1 MYFEQALT
9 RINNIDWDKVGTNI
23 SDENGDLGVMFLSG
37 LADFYSE
44 TLLKPYPPIVSDIAM
59 LMGDK
64 REVSFEEY
72 YKKKKKKFL
81 CQTQY
86 QSKIVEY
93 YLKLSQLADRNPEVE
108 KYIKVYEPL
117 IEIFEQ
123 GGSFLLRY
131 EGLEIKDIC
140 FIPLY
145 TWFDKFK
152 KR

>member
-72 YKKKKKKFL
+72 YNDKTKKF
-81 CQTQY
+81 Y
-86 QSKIVEY
+86 VKH
-93 YLKLSQLADRNPEVE
+93 N
-108 KYIKVYEPL
+108 IKA
-117 IEIFEQ
+117 
-123 GGSFLLRY
+123 
-131 EGLEIKDIC
+131 K
-140 FIPLY
+140 
-145 TWFDKFK
+145 
-152 KR
+152 

>member
-1 MYFEQALT
+1 
-9 RINNIDWDKVGTNI
+9 
-23 SDENGDLGVMFLSG
+23 
-37 LADFYSE
+37 
-44 TLLKPYPPIVSDIAM
+44 
-59 LMGDK
+59 MGDK

-72 YKKKKKKFL
+72 YNDKTKKFL

>member
-44 TLLKPYPPIVSDIAM
+44 TLLKPYPPIVSYIAM

-64 REVSFEEY
+64 REVSFDEY
-72 YKKKKKKFL
+72 YSDKTKKFL

>member
-1 MYFEQALT
+1 
-9 RINNIDWDKVGTNI
+9 
-23 SDENGDLGVMFLSG
+23 
-37 LADFYSE
+37 
-44 TLLKPYPPIVSDIAM
+44 
-59 LMGDK
+59 
-64 REVSFEEY
+64 
-72 YKKKKKKFL
+72 
-81 CQTQY
+81 
-86 QSKIVEY
+86 
-93 YLKLSQLADRNPEVE
+93 VE